1 MYSSYGPEVSDVNAK
16 LVGLHRQ
23 YAAIWGMSS
32 QQGFVGCW
40 QVGTD
45 VGAPGDTQG
54 QRFLLQISG
63 IECRECRGKFP
74 LGKLYELIN
83 SANQIIA
90 SQAEGGDAAAIAEA
104 MFFRAYAYNMLVTL
118 WGDVP
123 LVTESTSIPRTD
135 YTRNA
140 VAEVDGVI
148 DSDLVYAM
156 SNLPVVGAAK
166 MKAV

>member
-1 MYSSYGPEVSDVNAK
+1 
-16 LVGLHRQ
+16 
-23 YAAIWGMSS
+23 MSS
-32 QQGFVGCW
+32 LIVRIRLSLHKLKAVMRRQQPKPC
-40 QVGTD
+40 
-45 VGAPGDTQG
+45 
-54 QRFLLQISG
+54 
-63 IECRECRGKFP
+63 C
-74 LGKLYELIN
+74 
-83 SANQIIA
+83 
-90 SQAEGGDAAAIAEA
+90 
-104 MFFRAYAYNMLVTL
+104 FRAYAYNMLVTL

>member
-1 MYSSYGPEVSDVNAK
+1 
-16 LVGLHRQ
+16 
-23 YAAIWGMSS
+23 
-32 QQGFVGCW
+32 
-40 QVGTD
+40 
-45 VGAPGDTQG
+45 
-54 QRFLLQISG
+54 
-63 IECRECRGKFP
+63 
-74 LGKLYELIN
+74 
-83 SANQIIA
+83 
-90 SQAEGGDAAAIAEA
+90 
-104 MFFRAYAYNMLVTL
+104 MLVTL

-166 MKAV
+166 NESRINQDMARQLAGEAYLRMGMRDASYFKRRKMR